1 MNLPLANTRARVV
14 LLVCCGALALL
25 LGFLA
30 VRNAIAAHYLGRD
43 TREGYERAV
52 RLEPHN
58 PRNWY
63 LLGRSY
69 LYDLEQPDPVQAVSA
84 LRKSVELDP
93 YSAEAML
100 DLAIAYDGEGD
111 TAQARATLVS
121 AQRVYPLSADV
132 AWSYGNFLLRQGE
145 QKAAFSQLHTALEL
159 DPKRAAEAFSRAS
172 QLQPDASTVLD
183 RVVPATPATYVPI
196 LHMLSDAGDMETA
209 QQVWFR
215 LIGLHQ
221 KVPLREVVPFFD
233 ALIHERRPDQAAR
246 LWLQGVAIMEN
257 PPPDDPAGSLLWD
270 GGFESGFRGGGFG
283 WRFTPVSRDVQIS
296 FDRAEKH
303 AGEQSLRIL
312 FNGRENLKFEDACH
326 SIVPEP
332 GRSYLLA
339 GWVKTQS
346 LTSSEGVRL
355 QINVFTNAGVVSTQ
369 SGEIHGTQP
378 WTQLQ
383 LVWTAPQESG
393 FGNVCIDRNMSDMPG
408 SDIQG
413 AAWIDDVVMIPVA
426 GAAGAA
432 LAPRP

>member
-1 MNLPLANTRARVV
+1 MNLPLANPRARLA
-14 LLVCCGALALL
+14 LLVCSSALALL
-25 LGFLA
+25 LGFFA
-30 VRNAIAAHYLGRD
+30 ARNAIAAHYLGRD
-43 TREGYERAV
+43 SREGYERAV

-69 LYDLEQPDPVQAVSA
+69 LYDLEQPDPVKAVSA

-111 TAQARATLVS
+111 TVQARAALAS
-121 AQRVYPLSADV
+121 ARRVYPLSADV

-145 QKAAFSQLHTALEL
+145 QEAAFTQLRTALEL

-172 QLQPDASTVLD
+172 RLQPDSNVVLD
-183 RVVPATPATYVPI
+183 KVVPATPAAYLPI
-196 LHMLSDAGDMETA
+196 LQMLSGASDLETA

-215 LIGLHQ
+215 LVGLQQ
-221 KVPLREVVPFFD
+221 KVRLREVVPFFD
-233 ALIHERRPDQAAR
+233 ALTRVRRPDQGAQ
-246 LWLQGVAIMEN
+246 LWPQAVAIMEN
-257 PPPDDPAGSLLWD
+257 PPPADPPGSILWD
-270 GGFESGFRGGGFG
+270 GGFESGFSGGGFS
-283 WRFTPVSRDVQIS
+283 WHFTPVSRDVQIS

-303 AGEQSLRIL
+303 SGDQSLRIL
-312 FNGRENLKFEDACH
+312 FNGRENVNFEDACH
-326 SIVPEP
+326 AFVPEP
-332 GRSYLLA
+332 GMNYLVS

-355 QINVFTNAGVVSTQ
+355 QVGAYTKAGVVSVQ
-369 SGEIHGTQP
+369 SGEIHGTQA

-383 LVWTAPQESG
+383 LAWIAPQDAGLGS
-393 FGNVCIDRNMSDMPG
+393 VCVKRKMSDMPG

-413 AAWIDDVVMIPVA
+413 AAWIDDVVMIPA
-426 GAAGAA
+426 DAPAAGT
-432 LAPRP
+432 APQP

>member
-1 MNLPLANTRARVV
+1 MNLQLANARTRVV
-14 LLVCCGALALL
+14 LLVCCSALALL
-25 LGFLA
+25 LVFFP

-69 LYDLEQPDPVQAVSA
+69 LYDLEQPDPVKAVGA
-84 LRKSVELDP
+84 LRKSVKLDP
-93 YSAEAML
+93 FSAEAML

-111 TAQARATLVS
+111 TAEARAALVS

-145 QKAAFSQLHTALEL
+145 QEAAFTQLHTALEL
-159 DPKRAAEAFSRAS
+159 DPKRSAEAFSRAL
-172 QLQPDASTVLD
+172 QLQPDSNVVLD
-183 RVVPATPATYVPI
+183 RVVPTTPATYLPI
-196 LHMLSDAGDMETA
+196 LHMMSGAGDLETA
-209 QQVWFR
+209 QQIWFR
-215 LIGLHQ
+215 LVGLHQ

-233 ALIHERRPDQAAR
+233 ALIHARRLDQAAQ
-246 LWLQGVAIMEN
+246 LWPQAVAIMEN
-257 PPPDDPAGSLLWD
+257 PPPADPAGSMLWD
-270 GGFESGFRGGGFG
+270 GGFESGFRGGGFS

-303 AGEQSLRIL
+303 SGEQSLRIL
-312 FNGRENLKFEDACH
+312 FNGRENLNFEDACH
-326 SIVPEP
+326 QFVPDP
-332 GRSYLLA
+332 GKSYLLT

-355 QINVFTNAGVVSTQ
+355 QVGAFTKAGVVLVQ
-369 SGEIHGTQP
+369 SGEVHGTQP

-383 LVWTAPQESG
+383 LAWTAPQDAG
-393 FGNVCIDRNMSDMPG
+393 FGGVCVRRKMSDMPG

-413 AAWIDDVVMIPVA
+413 AAWIDDVVMIPA
-426 GAAGAA
+426 GAPATAV
-432 LAPRP
+432 APQP

>member
-1 MNLPLANTRARVV
+1 MNLPLANARARAV
-14 LLVCCGALALL
+14 LLVCCSALALL
-25 LGFLA
+25 LGFFA

-69 LYDLEQPDPVQAVSA
+69 LYDLEQPDPVRAVSA

-100 DLAIAYDGEGD
+100 DLALAYDGEGE
-111 TAQARATLVS
+111 TAQARAALAS

-132 AWSYGNFLLRQGE
+132 AWTYGNFLLRQGE
-145 QKAAFSQLHTALEL
+145 PEAAFTQLRTALEL
-159 DPKRAAEAFSRAS
+159 DPKRAAEAFSRAL
-172 QLQPDASTVLD
+172 QLQPDSNAVLD
-183 RVVPATPATYVPI
+183 KLIPPTPATYLPI
-196 LHMLSDAGDMETA
+196 LQMLSGAGDLETA

-215 LIGLHQ
+215 LVGLQQ
-221 KVPLREVVPFFD
+221 KVPLREVVPFFE
-233 ALIHERRPDQAAR
+233 ALTRARRPDQGAR
-246 LWLQGVAIMEN
+246 LWPQAVTIMEN
-257 PPPDDPAGSLLWD
+257 PPPADPPGSVLWD
-270 GGFESGFRGGGFG
+270 GGFESGFSGGGFS
-283 WRFTPVSRDVQIS
+283 WHFTPVSRNVQIS

-303 AGEQSLRIL
+303 SGEQSLRIL
-312 FNGRENLKFEDACH
+312 FNGRENLNFEDACH

-332 GRSYLLA
+332 GISYLVS

-355 QINVFTNAGVVSTQ
+355 QVGAFTKAGVVLVQ

-383 LVWTAPQESG
+383 LAWTAPQDAGLGS
-393 FGNVCIDRNMSDMPG
+393 VCIRRKMSDMPG
-408 SDIQG
+408 SDVQG
-413 AAWIDDVVMIPVA
+413 AVWIDDVVMIPTGAPTAVA
-426 GAAGAA
+426 
-432 LAPRP
+432 PKP

>member
-1 MNLPLANTRARVV
+1 MNLPLANSRARVV
-14 LLVCCGALALL
+14 LLVCCGALALP
-25 LGFLA
+25 LGFFA
-30 VRNAIAAHYLGRD
+30 VRNAIAAHYLERD

-69 LYDLEQPDPVQAVSA
+69 LYDLEQPDPVKAVSA

-100 DLAIAYDGEGD
+100 DLALAYDGEGE
-111 TAQARATLVS
+111 TAQARAALAS

-132 AWSYGNFLLRQGE
+132 AWTYGNFLLRQGE
-145 QKAAFSQLHTALEL
+145 PEAAFTQLRTALEL
-159 DPKRAAEAFSRAS
+159 DPKRAAEAFSRAL
-172 QLQPDASTVLD
+172 QLQPDSNAVLD
-183 RVVPATPATYVPI
+183 KLIPPTPATYLPI
-196 LHMLSDAGDMETA
+196 LQMLSGAGDLETA

-215 LIGLHQ
+215 LVGLQQ
-221 KVPLREVVPFFD
+221 KVPLREVVPFFE
-233 ALIHERRPDQAAR
+233 ALTRARRPDQGAR
-246 LWLQGVAIMEN
+246 LWPQAVTIMEN
-257 PPPDDPAGSLLWD
+257 PPPADPPGSVLWD
-270 GGFESGFRGGGFG
+270 GGFESGFSGGGFS
-283 WRFTPVSRDVQIS
+283 WHFTPVSRNVQIS

-303 AGEQSLRIL
+303 SGEQSLRIL
-312 FNGRENLKFEDACH
+312 FNGRENLNFEDACH

-332 GRSYLLA
+332 GISYLVS

-355 QINVFTNAGVVSTQ
+355 QVGAFTKAGVVLVQ

-383 LVWTAPQESG
+383 LAWTAPQDAGLGS
-393 FGNVCIDRNMSDMPG
+393 VCIRRKMSDMPG
-408 SDIQG
+408 SDVQG
-413 AAWIDDVVMIPVA
+413 AVWIDDVVMIPTGAPTAVA
-426 GAAGAA
+426 
-432 LAPRP
+432 PKP

>member
-1 MNLPLANTRARVV
+1 MNLPLANSRARVV
-14 LLVCCGALALL
+14 LLVCCCALALL

-30 VRNAIAAHYLGRD
+30 VRNAIAAHYLERD

-69 LYDLEQPDPVQAVSA
+69 LYDLEQPDPVKAVSA

-100 DLAIAYDGEGD
+100 DLALAYDGEGD
-111 TAQARATLVS
+111 TGQARAALAS

-145 QKAAFSQLHTALEL
+145 QEAAFTQLRTALEL

-172 QLQPDASTVLD
+172 QLQPDSNVVLD
-183 RVVPATPATYVPI
+183 KVVPATAATYLPI
-196 LHMLSDAGDMETA
+196 LQMLSGAGDLETA

-215 LIGLHQ
+215 LVGLQQ

-233 ALIHERRPDQAAR
+233 ALTRVRRPDQGAR
-246 LWLQGVAIMEN
+246 LWPQAVAIMEN
-257 PPPDDPAGSLLWD
+257 SPPADPPGSVLWD
-270 GGFESGFRGGGFG
+270 GGFESGFSGGGFG
-283 WRFTPVSRDVQIS
+283 WHFTPVSRDVQIS

-303 AGEQSLRIL
+303 SGEQSLRIL
-312 FNGRENLKFEDACH
+312 FNGRENLNFEDACH
-326 SIVPEP
+326 SVVPEP
-332 GRSYLLA
+332 GMSYLVS

-355 QINVFTNAGVVSTQ
+355 QIGAFTKAGMVSVQ

-378 WTQLQ
+378 WKQLQ
-383 LVWTAPQESG
+383 LDWTAPQDAGLGS
-393 FGNVCIDRNMSDMPG
+393 VCVRRKMSDMPG

-413 AAWIDDVVMIPVA
+413 AVWLDDVVMIPA
-426 GAAGAA
+426 DMPAAGT
-432 LAPRP
+432 APQQ

>member
-1 MNLPLANTRARVV
+1 MNLPLANSRARVV
-14 LLVCCGALALL
+14 LLVCCGALASP
-25 LGFLA
+25 LGFFA
-30 VRNAIAAHYLGRD
+30 VRNAIAAHYLERD

-69 LYDLEQPDPVQAVSA
+69 LYDLEQPDPVKAVSA

-100 DLAIAYDGEGD
+100 DLALAYDGEGE
-111 TAQARATLVS
+111 TAQARAALAS

-132 AWSYGNFLLRQGE
+132 AWTYGNFLLRQGE
-145 QKAAFSQLHTALEL
+145 PEAAFTQLRTALEL
-159 DPKRAAEAFSRAS
+159 DPKRAAEAFSRAL
-172 QLQPDASTVLD
+172 QLQPDSNAVLD
-183 RVVPATPATYVPI
+183 KLIPPTPATYLPI
-196 LHMLSDAGDMETA
+196 LQMLSGAGDLETA

-215 LIGLHQ
+215 LVGLQQ

-233 ALIHERRPDQAAR
+233 ALTRARRPDQGAR
-246 LWLQGVAIMEN
+246 LWPQAVTIMEN
-257 PPPDDPAGSLLWD
+257 PPPADPPGSVLWD
-270 GGFESGFRGGGFG
+270 GGFESGFSGGGFS
-283 WRFTPVSRDVQIS
+283 WHFTPVSRNVQIS

-303 AGEQSLRIL
+303 SGEQSLRIL
-312 FNGRENLKFEDACH
+312 FNGRENLNFEDACH

-332 GRSYLLA
+332 GISYLVS

-355 QINVFTNAGVVSTQ
+355 QVGAFTKAGVVLVQ

-383 LVWTAPQESG
+383 LAWTAPQDAGLGS
-393 FGNVCIDRNMSDMPG
+393 VCIRRKMSDMPG
-408 SDIQG
+408 SDVQG
-413 AAWIDDVVMIPVA
+413 AVWIDDVVMIPTGAPTAVA
-426 GAAGAA
+426 
-432 LAPRP
+432 PKP

>member
-1 MNLPLANTRARVV
+1 MNLSLAKPRARVL
-14 LLVCCGALALL
+14 LLVCCSALALL
-25 LGFLA
+25 LGFFA

-52 RLEPHN
+52 RFEPHN

-69 LYDLEQPDPVQAVSA
+69 LYELEQPDPVKAVTA

-111 TAQARATLVS
+111 TAQARAALIS

-145 QKAAFSQLHTALEL
+145 QEAAFTQLHRALEL
-159 DPKRAAEAFSRAS
+159 DPKRAAEAFSRAL
-172 QLQPDASTVLD
+172 QLQPDSNVVLD
-183 RVVPATPATYVPI
+183 KVVPATPAAYLPI
-196 LHMLSDAGDMETA
+196 LHVLSDAGDMETA
-209 QQVWFR
+209 QQVWLR
-215 LIGLHQ
+215 LVGLQQ

-233 ALIHERRPDQAAR
+233 GLTHARRPDQGAQ
-246 LWLQGVAIMEN
+246 LWPQAVAIMEN
-257 PPPDDPAGSLLWD
+257 PPPADPAGSMLWD
-270 GGFESGFRGGGFG
+270 GGFESGFRGGGFS
-283 WRFTPVSRDVQIS
+283 WHFTPVSRDVQIS

-303 AGEQSLRIL
+303 SGEQSLRIL
-312 FNGRENLKFEDACH
+312 FNGRENLNFEDACH
-326 SIVPEP
+326 SIVPQP
-332 GRSYLLA
+332 GMSYLVS

-355 QINVFTNAGVVSTQ
+355 QVGAFTKAGVVSVQ
-369 SGEIHGTQP
+369 SSEIHGTQP

-383 LVWTAPQESG
+383 LAWTAPQDAG
-393 FGNVCIDRNMSDMPG
+393 LGDVCVRRKMSDMPG

-413 AAWIDDVVMIPVA
+413 AAWIDDVVMIPADTPATAVA
-426 GAAGAA
+426 
-432 LAPRP
+432 PQP

>member
-1 MNLPLANTRARVV
+1 MNLPLANTRARLL
-14 LLVCCGALALL
+14 LLVCCSALALL

-52 RLEPHN
+52 RLEPRN

-69 LYDLEQPDPVQAVSA
+69 LYDLEQPDPVKAVSA

-145 QKAAFSQLHTALEL
+145 QEAAFAQLHTALEL
-159 DPKRAAEAFSRAS
+159 DPKRAAEAFSRVLR
-172 QLQPDASTVLD
+172 LQPDASTVLD

-215 LIGLHQ
+215 LIGLNQ

-233 ALIHERRPDQAAR
+233 ALIHERRPDQAAQ
-246 LWLQGVAIMEN
+246 LWPQGVAIMEN
-257 PPPDDPAGSLLWD
+257 PPPNDPVGSLLWD
-270 GGFESGFRGGGFG
+270 GSFESGFRGGGFG
-283 WRFTPVSRDVQIS
+283 WRFTPVSRNVQIS

-303 AGEQSLRIL
+303 TGEQSLRIL

-332 GRSYLLA
+332 GRSYLLT

-355 QINVFTNAGVVSTQ
+355 QINAFTNAGAVSTQ

-383 LVWTAPQESG
+383 LVWTAPQETG
-393 FGNVCIDRNMSDMPG
+393 FGTVCIDRKMSDMPG

-413 AAWIDDVVMIPVA
+413 AAWIDDVVMIPA

-432 LAPRP
+432 VAPRP

>member
-1 MNLPLANTRARVV
+1 MNLLLANTRARVV
-14 LLVCCGALALL
+14 LLVCCSALALL

-30 VRNAIAAHYLGRD
+30 VRNAIAAHDLGRD

-145 QKAAFSQLHTALEL
+145 QEAAFTQLHTALEL

-246 LWLQGVAIMEN
+246 LWPQGVAIMEN

-270 GGFESGFRGGGFG
+270 GGFESGFRGGGFS

-332 GRSYLLA
+332 GKSYLLA

-393 FGNVCIDRNMSDMPG
+393 FGNVCIDRKMSDMPG

-413 AAWIDDVVMIPVA
+413 AAWIDDVVMIPA

-432 LAPRP
+432 VAPQP

>member
-14 LLVCCGALALL
+14 LLVCSGALALL

-111 TAQARATLVS
+111 TAKARSTLVS

-145 QKAAFSQLHTALEL
+145 QEAAFAQLHLTLEL
-159 DPKRAAEAFSRAS
+159 DPRRSAEAFSRAS
-172 QLQPDASTVLD
+172 QLQPDAGMVLD
-183 RVVPATPATYVPI
+183 KVVPPTPATYVPI

-233 ALIHERRPDQAAR
+233 ALIRKRRPDQAAL
-246 LWLQGVAIMEN
+246 LWPQGVAIMEN

-270 GGFESGFRGGGFG
+270 GGFESGFRGGGFS

-303 AGEQSLRIL
+303 SGEQSLRIL
-312 FNGRENLKFEDACH
+312 FNGRENLRFEDACH

-332 GRSYLLA
+332 DQSYLLA

-355 QINVFTNAGVVSTQ
+355 QINAFTKAGVASTQ

-383 LVWTAPQESG
+383 LVWTAPEDSG
-393 FGNVCIDRNMSDMPG
+393 FGNVCIGRKMSDMPG

-413 AAWIDDVVMIPVA
+413 AAWIDDVVMIPA
-426 GAAGAA
+426 SAAGAA
-432 LAPRP
+432 VAPRP